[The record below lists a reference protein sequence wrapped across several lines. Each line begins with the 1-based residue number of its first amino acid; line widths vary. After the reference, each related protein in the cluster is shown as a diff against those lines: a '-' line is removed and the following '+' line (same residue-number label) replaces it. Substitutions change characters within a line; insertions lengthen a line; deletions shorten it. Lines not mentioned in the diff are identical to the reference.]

1 MASVPVMP
9 APAALL
15 PLQPTT
21 KVLQAADTAGNTP
34 AGFTN
39 DCAQSADTT
48 NRLLQYDN
56 PRRG

>member
-1 MASVPVMP
+1 MP